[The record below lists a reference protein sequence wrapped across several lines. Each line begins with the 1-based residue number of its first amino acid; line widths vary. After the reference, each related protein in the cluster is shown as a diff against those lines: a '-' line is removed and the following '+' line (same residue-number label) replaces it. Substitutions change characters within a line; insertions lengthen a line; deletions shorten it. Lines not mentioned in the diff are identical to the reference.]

1 MALVHNDKRSGG
13 RPENQNE
20 ISILPPPP
28 SSEVLPGGRPELGKN
43 FMDANMNNFASLTD
57 PSSVDQSG
65 RTISN
70 LEGGENDKLN
80 ELGIETAMNPPFS
93 VPNQKGIDDTGVNS
107 IYNT

>member
-1 MALVHNDKRSGG
+1 MGLVHSEKRSGG
-13 RPENQNE
+13 RPENENE
-20 ISILPPPP
+20 IPI
-28 SSEVLPGGRPELGKN
+28 LPGGRPELGKN

>member
-28 SSEVLPGGRPELGKN
+28 SSEVLPGGRPELGEN

-65 RTISN
+65 RTISR

-80 ELGIETAMNPPFS
+80 QLGIETAMNPPFS